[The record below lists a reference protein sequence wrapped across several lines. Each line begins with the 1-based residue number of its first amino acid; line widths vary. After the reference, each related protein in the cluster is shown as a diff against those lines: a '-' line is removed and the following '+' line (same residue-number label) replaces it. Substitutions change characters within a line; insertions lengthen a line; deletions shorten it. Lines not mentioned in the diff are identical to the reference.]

1 MSDKPSQHPYLRRVF
16 DGRIHELKDGHS
28 LIGRSDDCTI
38 MLDDE
43 PGLSRKHARIT
54 VDQESI
60 ILFDLGSLNGT
71 LVNGK
76 EAVNKLLLQ
85 HGDIIIFD
93 EIEYELMLPES
104 ALHQLIPDSEKDTVV
119 ANLREREREDLIK
132 SEVRLVDEAFLQRTG
147 SNSAASE
154 PSKLS
159 SISPDPEDLNDQDMD
174 SSNSVLDSIH
184 QPTFIIRGAATT
196 GVRIPLDTRQTDWTI
211 GSAFNQDVSI
221 DHPSIAERHATLSVN
236 AGTWTLTDRGTLNGI
251 LVNGLPIEH
260 QTITSGDV
268 IRIGEIECLF
278 VCPREFSLA
287 PASPEETPEHS
298 FKPTDNQTFDT
309 SDMTPVG
316 WRDSRS
322 RAPKWQT
329 GMLKLAVVLGGLAA
343 MIAAYLYLHRH

>member
-1 MSDKPSQHPYLRRVF
+1 MSEKPSQHPYLRRVF

-28 LIGRSDDCTI
+28 LVGRSDDCNI

-54 VDQESI
+54 VEQESI
-60 ILFDLGSLNGT
+60 VLFDLGSLNGT

-104 ALHQLIPDSEKDTVV
+104 ALHLRLPNSEKDTVV
-119 ANLREREREDLIK
+119 ANPHERESEELIK
-132 SEVRLVDEAFLQRTG
+132 SEVRLVDEAFLKRDR
-147 SNSAASE
+147 SN
-154 PSKLS
+154 LS
-159 SISPDPEDLNDQDMD
+159 SKNLSKPASVSPDTEELDGHDEDKD
-174 SSNSVLDSIH
+174 SGNSIIDSIH

-196 GVRIPLDTRQTDWTI
+196 GVRIPLNTRQTDWTI

-221 DHPSIAERHATLSVN
+221 DHPSIAERHATLAVN

-278 VCPREFSLA
+278 VCPREFSEA
-287 PASPEETPEHS
+287 PPAPEVAPEHRLQ
-298 FKPTDNQTFDT
+298 PTDNQTFDT

-322 RAPKWQT
+322 RPPKWQT
-329 GMLKLAVVLGGLAA
+329 RMMKLTVAFGGLAA
-343 MIAAYLYLHRH
+343 MIAAYLYLH